1 MLPSDVHLSVE
12 GGVATAQQRT
22 HAHELRLYL
31 SAPPLVRFACLV
43 GEAHAREVLEAR
55 FSHLLN
61 MSFDGQSL
69 VLGSTRFPARA
80 AKPLTRYT
88 IHAREMTGTSAL
100 RDLAR
105 RAKRARFIHKPWGV
119 LLDENVGGLIEQL
132 TGRHPSTLVL
142 VGDTQRGVI
151 LSAPRWSILFLD
163 EALLSR

>member
-1 MLPSDVHLSVE
+1 MLASDVHLSVE
-12 GGVATAQQRT
+12 GGVVIAQQRT

-61 MSFDGQSL
+61 MVFDGQQL
-69 VLGSTRFPARA
+69 TLGSTRFPARA
-80 AKPLTRYT
+80 AEPLARYT
-88 IHAREMTGTSAL
+88 MRGREMTSTSAL

-105 RAKRARFIHKPWGV
+105 RARRGRFVHKAWGV
-119 LLDENVGGLIEQL
+119 LLDENVGELIERL
-132 TGRHPSTLVL
+132 VSRYPSTLVL
-142 VGDTQRGVI
+142 VGDTERGVV

-163 EALLSR
+163 EAFLSR